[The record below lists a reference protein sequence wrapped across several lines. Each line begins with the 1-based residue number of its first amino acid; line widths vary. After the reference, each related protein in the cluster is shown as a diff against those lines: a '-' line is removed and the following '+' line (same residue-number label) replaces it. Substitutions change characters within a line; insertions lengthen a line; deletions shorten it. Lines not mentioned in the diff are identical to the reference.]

1 MAELATIA
9 RPYAEAAFTLAKQR
23 GELAKWSE
31 MLSFIVGVYQDP
43 QFQAA
48 IAAPTVTNA
57 DIERMMLAVCG
68 DRIDGNASNFIQLL
82 VGNARLPA
90 LAEMQKLFE
99 ALKSEDEGV
108 VEARIASAY
117 PLEDQQVQQIVAV
130 LGLALKQYSM
140 VWGEYPPDSMRAPG
154 LRNEQIAVGV
164 KSQPGR
170 ILDLGVHCL
179 SAVAGPIPQSVADR
193 GGDRSAR
200 IDPSHAVILL
210 VRDVDVARFVDR
222 DTGRVEKLG

>member
-31 MLSFIVGVYQDP
+31 MLSLVVGVYQDP

-68 DRIDGNASNFIQLL
+68 DRIDGNARNFIQLL

-130 LGLALKQYSM
+130 LAKRYEKKISPT
-140 VWGEYPPDSMRAPG
+140 V
-154 LRNEQIAVGV
+154 
-164 KSQPGR
+164 
-170 ILDLGVHCL
+170 
-179 SAVAGPIPQSVADR
+179 
-193 GGDRSAR
+193 
-200 IDPSHAVILL
+200 
-210 VRDVDVARFVDR
+210 DVDSELIGGIKVQVGDKVWDASVR
-222 DTGRVEKLG
+222 GRLQEMAAALTK